1 MKNIKLKNL
10 SKWLLK
16 LGLSSIALFFVFKK
30 VELNQIVEIALSSDP
45 IYLTF
50 AFLAF
55 NSSKIISAF
64 RLNQFYKAVEVNLT
78 EKYNLTLYYLSMFY
92 NLFLPGSIGGDAY
105 KVYLLKQ
112 ERKGSLKMIS
122 MATLLDRVSGL
133 ALLVFLSLFLVLIN
147 QELQRL
153 TYLFLFTVIGLF
165 FTLPSYYLFTR
176 LFFKS
181 FTSKFWSTTHLSFWV
196 QFGQLLCAFFILFAI
211 GVESHY
217 LDYLVLFMVSSVVA
231 VFPFSIGGIGAR
243 ELVFLY
249 AHQYIAIDES
259 QAISFTLLFFS
270 TLASSSFLGLIFIIF
285 PYRERN
291 PISDPNLLSNDKPL
305 D

>member
-1 MKNIKLKNL
+1 MKNIKFKNL

-16 LGLSSIALFFVFKK
+16 FGLSSIALFFVFKK
-30 VELNQIVEIALSSDP
+30 VELNQIVEIALSANP
-45 IYLTF
+45 FYLSL
-50 AFLAF
+50 ALLAF

-78 EKYNLTLYYLSMFY
+78 EKYNLSLYYLSMFY

-112 ERKGSLKMIS
+112 EGKGSLKKLS

-133 ALLVFLSLFLVLIN
+133 ALLVFLSFFLVLVN
-147 QELQRL
+147 QELQQFN
-153 TYLFLFTVIGLF
+153 YLIPFAIIGLLL
-165 FTLPSYYLFTR
+165 TLPSYYLFTR
-176 LFFKS
+176 LLFKS
-181 FTSKFWSTTHLSFWV
+181 FYSKFWSTTHLSFWV
-196 QFGQLLCAFFILFAI
+196 QLGQLLCAYFILLAI

-231 VFPFSIGGIGAR
+231 VLPFSIGGIGAR

-270 TLASSSFLGLIFIIF
+270 TLASSSFLGLIFIVF
-285 PYRERN
+285 PDKEKKN
-291 PISDPNLLSNDKPL
+291 LFIPELLPNDEPL

>member
-1 MKNIKLKNL
+1 MKNIKFKNL

-16 LGLSSIALFFVFKK
+16 FGLSSIALFFVFKK
-30 VELNQIVEIALSSDP
+30 VELNQIVEIALSANP
-45 IYLTF
+45 FYLSLALF
-50 AFLAF
+50 AF

-78 EKYNLTLYYLSMFY
+78 EKYNLSLYYLSMFY

-112 ERKGSLKMIS
+112 QEKGSLKKLS

-133 ALLVFLSLFLVLIN
+133 ALLVLFSFLLVLIN
-147 QELQRL
+147 QELQQL
-153 TYLFLFTVIGLF
+153 TYLIIFSGLGLII
-165 FTLPSYYLFTR
+165 TLPFYYLFTR
-176 LFFKS
+176 LLFKTFS
-181 FTSKFWSTTHLSFWV
+181 SKFWSTTHLSFWV
-196 QFGQLLCAFFILFAI
+196 QFGQLLCAYFILLAI
-211 GVESHY
+211 RVESNY
-217 LDYLVLFMVSSVVA
+217 LDYLLLFMVSSVVA
-231 VFPFSIGGIGAR
+231 VLPFSIGGIGAR

-259 QAISFTLLFFS
+259 QAISFTFLFFS
-270 TLASSSFLGLIFIIF
+270 VLASCSLMGLIFIIF
-285 PYRERN
+285 PYKEKI
-291 PISDPNLLSNDKPL
+291 PLSVPELLPNDESL

>member
-285 PYRERN
+285 PYRERI

>member
-1 MKNIKLKNL
+1 MKNIKFKNL

-16 LGLSSIALFFVFKK
+16 FGLSSLALYFVFKK
-30 VELNQIVEIALSSDP
+30 VELNRIVEIALSSDP
-45 IYLTF
+45 IYL
-50 AFLAF
+50 ALALLAF

-64 RLNQFYKAVEVNLT
+64 RLNQFYKAIEVNLT
-78 EKYNLTLYYLSMFY
+78 EKYNLSLYYLSMFY

-112 ERKGSLKMIS
+112 EGKGSLKMIS

-133 ALLVFLSLFLVLIN
+133 ALLVFLSFFLVLIN
-147 QELQRL
+147 QELQQL
-153 TYLFLFTVIGLF
+153 NYLFPFTVIGLIL
-165 FTLPSYYLFTR
+165 TLPSYYLFTR

-231 VFPFSIGGIGAR
+231 VFPFTIGGIGAR

-270 TLASSSFLGLIFIIF
+270 TLASSSFLGLIFIAF
-285 PYRERN
+285 PYREQN
-291 PISDPNLLSNDKPL
+291 PVSDPNLLSNGKPL
-305 D
+305 G